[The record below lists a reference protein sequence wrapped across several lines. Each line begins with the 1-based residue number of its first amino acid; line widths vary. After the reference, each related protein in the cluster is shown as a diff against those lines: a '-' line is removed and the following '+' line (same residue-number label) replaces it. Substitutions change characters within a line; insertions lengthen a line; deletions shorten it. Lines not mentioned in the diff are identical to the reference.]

1 MVEFRKALIP
11 SDSVGWCKFLR
22 KRVDATPESLFW
34 RPRAPKVK
42 NLLRECP
49 PKSTCG
55 RQKAFAVSRRAD
67 ICQTSA
73 LLFLARRGQRRRFR
87 LPRRSL
93 LSRAHAHTHTHWL
106 PFSFSEC
113 ATRPPIRD
121 HSFISNSLARRSFL
135 FAAISK
141 DDDTMRELYFALY
154 PVPESA
160 LILFPTPTKSTA

>member
-1 MVEFRKALIP
+1 MVEFHKALIP

-93 LSRAHAHTHTHWL
+93 LSSAHTHTLAALFFQRVRDATTDPRPQLHQQL
-106 PFSFSEC
+106 FS
-113 ATRPPIRD
+113 AT
-121 HSFISNSLARRSFL
+121 FIFVCCYKQR
-135 FAAISK
+135 
-141 DDDTMRELYFALY
+141 
-154 PVPESA
+154 
-160 LILFPTPTKSTA
+160 